1 MIFGHEGE
9 VDVVNVLCTLTV
21 LQRETQDH
29 DGASVYYE
37 VDLPPEGT
45 VETVGEV
52 IEDPGEELSGEGMSP
67 KTKLERRERR
77 KMMTQRGLTVRWA
90 ISMEYWVECGPG
102 PASTHTPNPCD
113 PLLRVRVRISMRR
126 LKA

>member
-1 MIFGHEGE
+1 MIFGHEGA

-21 LQRETQDH
+21 LQRGMQDH

-45 VETVGEV
+45 VETVGDV

-67 KTKLERRERR
+67 KTELERR
-77 KMMTQRGLTVRWA
+77 KMVTQL
-90 ISMEYWVECGPG
+90 
-102 PASTHTPNPCD
+102 
-113 PLLRVRVRISMRR
+113 
-126 LKA
+126 